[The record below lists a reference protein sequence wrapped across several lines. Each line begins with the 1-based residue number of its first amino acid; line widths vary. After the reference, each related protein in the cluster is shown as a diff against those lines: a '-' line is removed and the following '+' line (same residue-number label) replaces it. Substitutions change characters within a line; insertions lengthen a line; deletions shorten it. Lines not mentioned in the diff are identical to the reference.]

1 MNNKLLILLAVGL
14 LVSYFV
20 YTNLQFIMV
29 LMISLVLIAII
40 YYKYQEPIT
49 DTLKRVASLKISID
63 DVKEKFINGIDP
75 VEIAQTSTLCQL
87 LGNLNEKTIPTRYEA
102 MNSTLE
108 ELLYKYPYLF
118 FSLVTGESET
128 NINPSITIEEYVKR
142 YPNSILTKWSLNRR
156 VMPVINNISPSYEEI
171 RNQKA
176 VNVLAIYG
184 VQVFIEQERFIA
196 DRLQNKIMKSNC

>member
-1 MNNKLLILLAVGL
+1 MNNKLLILLALGL

-29 LMISLVLIAII
+29 LMISLILIAII

-49 DTLKRVASLKISID
+49 DTLKKVASLKISID
-63 DVKEKFINGIDP
+63 DVKEKFMNRVDP

-87 LGNLNEKTIPTRYEA
+87 LGNLNEKTVPTRYEA

-108 ELLYKYPYLF
+108 ALLYKYPYLF
-118 FSLVTGESET
+118 LSLVTGESET

-156 VMPVINNISPSYEEI
+156 IKPVIYNISPSYEEI